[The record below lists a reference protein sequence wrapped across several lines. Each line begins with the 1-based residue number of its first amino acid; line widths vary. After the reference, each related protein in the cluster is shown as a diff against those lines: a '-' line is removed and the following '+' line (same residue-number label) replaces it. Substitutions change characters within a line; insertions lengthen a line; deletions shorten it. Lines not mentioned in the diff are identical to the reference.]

1 MGLLFIAFKLLAGL
15 EFKKKKNQTLS
26 IINQAQN
33 YIS

>member
-1 MGLLFIAFKLLAGL
+1 MGLLFVAFKLLAGL
-15 EFKKKKNQTLS
+15 EFEKKNQTLS